1 MKTIKI
7 MDKNDYQ
14 GCIKT
19 YKREAVR
26 AIIIKDN
33 QLAMVKSKKFNEC
46 KFPGGGMEDKETHAS
61 CLIREV
67 NEETGLT
74 VIPSS
79 IKPYGHIKE
88 KRTSYLDHT
97 EVFEM
102 DSYYYYAK
110 VESNIGS
117 THLDQYE
124 QNYGYE
130 LIWLSIDEAII
141 TNERAYQNYIGIATW
156 IERELTVLKAI
167 KEEGLMS

>member
-1 MKTIKI
+1 

-14 GCIKT
+14 ACIKT

-33 QLAMVKSKKFNEC
+33 LLAMVKSKKFSEC
-46 KFPGGGMEDKETHAS
+46 KFPGGGMEHGETHES

-74 VIPSS
+74 VILSS
-79 IKPYGHIKE
+79 VQPFGHIKE
-88 KRTSYLDHT
+88 KRASYQDQT

-110 VESNIGS
+110 VDTSIGQ
-117 THLDQYE
+117 TRLDQYE

-130 LIWLSIDEAII
+130 LIWISIDDAIK
-141 TNERAYQNYIGIATW
+141 TNELAYQNFKGIATW

-167 KEEGLMS
+167 KEEGRIG